1 MVLQFFVRK
10 ASDEIQSSVKGGA
23 DLDDYDYG
31 TDDDLDDEPDDE
43 LEDDGQDDD
52 PRTNEIFHPQSAGT
66 ADDAASHR
74 PGQA

>member
-31 TDDDLDDEPDDE
+31 ADDDMDDGWDNDPEEDSQDDEPE
-43 LEDDGQDDD
+43 E
-52 PRTNEIFHPQSAGT
+52 E
-66 ADDAASHR
+66 
-74 PGQA
+74 